1 VKLLSSSTSEEAINY
16 FDKVLAVEP
25 NNTITSNLLMLIEIS
40 KDPPFA
46 MLLVSAIFLFGYA
59 YYLLPLFNLVC
70 SPSFSTNVSCIS
82 WFIITWHNRLPLAF

>member
-25 NNTITSNLLMLIEIS
+25 NNTITSNPLMLIEIS

-46 MLLVSAIFLFGYA
+46 MLLVSTIFLFGYA
-59 YYLLPLFNLVC
+59 YYCSLF
-70 SPSFSTNVSCIS
+70 SI
-82 WFIITWHNRLPLAF
+82 